1 MGVPNPNLTLHQ
13 FPSQGESLDT
23 NTAARANRSI
33 SLKSAYFHILYRQF
47 SLMVALGKDDREEV
61 GWLCSDDTEPCLLN
75 PAGAAGEGGGLGYG
89 DQHLRCCYKCT
100 IQTKQERRLQGFLG
114 LGTKPTG
121 ARGDGGIARSKGCGV
136 GGLTRTSSS
145 VVRSKILETQIKNHA
160 GWATL
165 KGRALC
171 SGALS
176 AIRRPGGVMGTP
188 GQNIGESRLGVK

>member
-1 MGVPNPNLTLHQ
+1 
-13 FPSQGESLDT
+13 
-23 NTAARANRSI
+23 
-33 SLKSAYFHILYRQF
+33 
-47 SLMVALGKDDREEV
+47 MVALGKDDREEV

-75 PAGAAGEGGGLGYG
+75 PAGAAGEGGGAGLWGSTPA
-89 DQHLRCCYKCT
+89 LL
-100 IQTKQERRLQGFLG
+100 LQMYYTDKARTSPAG

-188 GQNIGESRLGVK
+188 GQTLESPD